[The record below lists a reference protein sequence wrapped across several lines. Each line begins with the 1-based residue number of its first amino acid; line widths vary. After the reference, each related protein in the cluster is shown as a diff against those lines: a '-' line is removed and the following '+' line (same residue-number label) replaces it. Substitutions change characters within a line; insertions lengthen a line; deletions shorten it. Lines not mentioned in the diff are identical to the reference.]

1 MLCGNLQQNFPGT
14 FSHFK
19 RSRIIYRCADKRMS
33 RDMCATTLITAME
46 FSNGVNCW
54 LYYFLKTLSCFL
66 SINEAN
72 DSLWCQARIRFLRFL
87 AACIINDGLNSQKKT
102 WPFWSTDVNSKGKM
116 QSSEAVKGVLQDT
129 HLLNTGFGRPEPT
142 RTTQTTRHRA
152 RPVSGRQKL
161 VKRQTLVLYFVLLNK
176 AYYCKVWIGKTY
188 CTIVI

>member
-33 RDMCATTLITAME
+33 RDMCATTLTTAME

-72 DSLWCQARIRFLRFL
+72 GSLWCQARIRFLRFL
-87 AACIINDGLNSQKKT
+87 AACIINDGLNSQKKLGLSDRLT
-102 WPFWSTDVNSKGKM
+102 WTQKGKCK
-116 QSSEAVKGVLQDT
+116 A
-129 HLLNTGFGRPEPT
+129 
-142 RTTQTTRHRA
+142 
-152 RPVSGRQKL
+152 QKL
-161 VKRQTLVLYFVLLNK
+161 WKVYFRIHI
-176 AYYCKVWIGKTY
+176 C
-188 CTIVI
+188 